1 MYNKKCIITLLQYF
15 GQKLLSI
22 SSHRENKSEKNR
34 LWDILWDNYP
44 EYLKKKP
51 QCNKR
56 QKRGRI
62 ILD

>member
-44 EYLKKKP
+44 EYLKKK
-51 QCNKR
+51 NLNVIRDK
-56 QKRGRI
+56 KGGG
-62 ILD
+62 LF